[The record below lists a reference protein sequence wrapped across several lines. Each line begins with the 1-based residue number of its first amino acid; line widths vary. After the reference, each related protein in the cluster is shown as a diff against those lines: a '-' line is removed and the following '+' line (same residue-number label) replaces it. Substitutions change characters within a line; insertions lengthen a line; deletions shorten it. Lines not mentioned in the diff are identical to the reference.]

1 MKNRLFSL
9 ALAGALSLSLVLPVG
24 AAGAAASED
33 QAIQTV
39 NALGIMV
46 GDRTGSMDL
55 SRSVTRAEFV
65 TMALKAMGRQ
75 IGQAASSPYPDVPW
89 SHWAAGYVEAGVAAG
104 LVSGY
109 SDGRF
114 RPSSTITLAEGVTI
128 ALRLLDYRHCETVIL
143 LQEQREY
150 FQGEMEK
157 LRRSVPS
164 LPKPKTF
171 VPGRGPKAYE
181 GAEPYC
187 FVSYAHINS
196 NRVYPIVEQLMQRG
210 IRLWYDDGIEAGRDF
225 REFIAEKIRD
235 SWQVLLF
242 ASHESIQPG
251 FVRNEI
257 NYALHCGKPI
267 LRVNLD
273 DVELTPGMELS
284 LGGMQY
290 VDATEPGGDYL
301 ERIVRTLLAERK
313 EKA

>member
-9 ALAGALSLSLVLPVG
+9 ALAGVLSLSLVLPVG

-128 ALRLLDYRHCETVIL
+128 ALWPRRLHRGLSHRPA
-143 LQEQREY
+143 
-150 FQGEMEK
+150 GP
-157 LRRSVPS
+157 VPQ
-164 LPKPKTF
+164 P
-171 VPGRGPKAYE
+171 
-181 GAEPYC
+181 
-187 FVSYAHINS
+187 
-196 NRVYPIVEQLMQRG
+196 
-210 IRLWYDDGIEAGRDF
+210 EAGPGCHRPERRQPHDP
-225 REFIAEKIRD
+225 AGCHV
-235 SWQVLLF
+235 SLL
-242 ASHESIQPG
+242 
-251 FVRNEI
+251 
-257 NYALHCGKPI
+257 
-267 LRVNLD
+267 
-273 DVELTPGMELS
+273 
-284 LGGMQY
+284 
-290 VDATEPGGDYL
+290 
-301 ERIVRTLLAERK
+301 
-313 EKA
+313 

>member
-9 ALAGALSLSLVLPVG
+9 ALAGVLSLSLVLPVG

-89 SHWAAGYVEAGVAAG
+89 SHWAAGYVEAGVSAG

-157 LRRSVPS
+157 LRKSVPS

-187 FVSYAHINS
+187 FVSYAHVNS
-196 NRVYPIVEQLMQRG
+196 DRVYPIVEQLMQRG
-210 IRLWYDDGIEAGRDF
+210 IRLWYDDGIEAGSDF

>member
-9 ALAGALSLSLVLPVG
+9 ALAGVLSLSLVLPVG

-171 VPGRGPKAYE
+171 VPGRGPNAYE

-187 FVSYAHINS
+187 FVSYAHVNS
-196 NRVYPIVEQLMQRG
+196 DRVYPIVEQLMQRG
-210 IRLWYDDGIEAGRDF
+210 IRLWYDDGIEAGSDF

>member
-1 MKNRLFSL
+1 MDGHA
-9 ALAGALSLSLVLPVG
+9 ALVAGAVALG

>member
-1 MKNRLFSL
+1 
-9 ALAGALSLSLVLPVG
+9 
-24 AAGAAASED
+24 
-33 QAIQTV
+33 
-39 NALGIMV
+39 
-46 GDRTGSMDL
+46 
-55 SRSVTRAEFV
+55 
-65 TMALKAMGRQ
+65 
-75 IGQAASSPYPDVPW
+75 
-89 SHWAAGYVEAGVAAG
+89 
-104 LVSGY
+104 
-109 SDGRF
+109 
-114 RPSSTITLAEGVTI
+114 
-128 ALRLLDYRHCETVIL
+128 
-143 LQEQREY
+143 
-150 FQGEMEK
+150 MEK

-164 LPKPKTF
+164 LPKLKTF

-196 NRVYPIVEQLMQRG
+196 DRVYPIVEQLMQRG
-210 IRLWYDDGIEAGRDF
+210 IRLWYDDGIEAGSDF

-290 VDATEPGGDYL
+290 VDATEPGATIWSASSGHCWRNGRRRH
-301 ERIVRTLLAERK
+301 EHHTATLLPRRSGESGLYPAGREHRHGGGRLHTAG
-313 EKA
+313 EGSPCAGGAGIRPPVGGCRGRCRGGGSAPYGGGGH